1 MPSRHITQRYD
12 RVENHTD
19 LPEITIK
26 HPRRKI
32 SMLVLVRRPDHLLQR
47 STPRLRPSRPGA
59 RRLPPPLNIGF
70 LPLPVDPI
78 SKAMTHP
85 LRSTGIT
92 PLQHYY
98 EAVRPS
104 PAHQYF

>member
-47 STPRLRPSRPGA
+47 STPRLRPSRPGEFH
-59 RRLPPPLNIGF
+59 PEPLTDPD
-70 LPLPVDPI
+70 LPL
-78 SKAMTHP
+78 AGFFA
-85 LRSTGIT
+85 TGPFALI
-92 PLQHYY
+92 
-98 EAVRPS
+98 A
-104 PAHQYF
+104 